1 MSRVYPNN
9 EFASCSMIRI
19 WFLYDFLIEMLTLAP
34 RGYSVQFPKIIIGL
48 FLGLHFNGFDSNLP
62 VVYEEL

>member
-1 MSRVYPNN
+1 
-9 EFASCSMIRI
+9 MIRI